1 MHHRNHSHVVFYL
14 PIPRHFLP
22 VTHIISLF
30 HSSPRIVP
38 VPIFKFC
45 PKNRC
50 NVIWH
55 YYTRCLEHWTLV
67 PGFPATSLPTSEPVV
82 EWWADWS
89 APIPLSSRWTGGDG
103 ELLTYCAV
111 SLILRIVIISIFSQ
125 GFEKLLKILH
135 RKSDR
140 ISLITPGRIYKTSSN
155 HRGPIELRIT
165 THMKTT
171 SSFKLLGV
179 RGCHIF

>member
-89 APIPLSSRWTGGDG
+89 APIPLSSRWTCGDG
-103 ELLTYCAV
+103 ELHSTLHCV
-111 SLILRIVIISIFSQ
+111 GRSCILCCQSHPTSRHH
-125 GFEKLLKILH
+125 LH
-135 RKSDR
+135 
-140 ISLITPGRIYKTSSN
+140 LVAG
-155 HRGPIELRIT
+155 LR
-165 THMKTT
+165 KTT
-171 SSFKLLGV
+171 KDSSQKIRSNISDHSWAHLQDE
-179 RGCHIF
+179 